1 MAIPELM
8 LMLLIGIIFG
18 GVAAVFLRGSR
29 SVFVVNILLGVVG
42 ASLGAF
48 FPVIV
53 GTELVVES
61 GSSDYLLRA
70 LMGAFL
76 LVLVASLFRS
86 AKPRSL

>member
-1 MAIPELM
+1 MAMPEIM

-18 GVAAVFLRGSR
+18 GIAAVFLRGSR
-29 SVFVVNILLGVVG
+29 SVFIINILLGVIG
-42 ASLGAF
+42 ASIGAF
-48 FPVIV
+48 FPVII
-53 GTELVVES
+53 GTSLEVES

-76 LVLVASLFRS
+76 LVVVASLFRS